1 MRVLM
6 SLGTNSGDRAANLK
20 DALHALERVPGNSL
34 LSVSAVY
41 ETEPVGKTDQPEFL
55 NLAAEIETELSPL
68 ELLDTVQAIESE
80 LGRVRSEKWGPRSI
94 DIDLILWGL
103 RTLNTQRLT
112 LPHPEFRKRAFVL
125 VPLAEIAPEAVDPL
139 TGLTIAQLAAR
150 PEAKGQVTR
159 LGSLSRCRAKERG
172 SC

>member
-6 SLGTNSGDRAANLK
+6 SLGTNSGDRAANLE
-20 DALHALERVPGNSL
+20 DALQALERVSGTEIVE
-34 LSVSAVY
+34 VSAVY

-55 NLAAEIETELSPL
+55 NLAAEIKTELSPL
-68 ELLDTVQAIESE
+68 ELLEAVQGIEKK
-80 LGRVRSEKWGPRSI
+80 LGRLRTEKWGPRPI

-103 RTLNTQRLT
+103 RTLNSERLT

-125 VPLAEIAPEAVDPL
+125 APLEEIAPDAVDPL

-150 PEAKGQVTR
+150 PEAKGQVKR
-159 LGSLSRCRAKERG
+159 LGPLSQYIAEERG